1 MRDVVGKRN
10 WFFLFSALITVPGL
24 IFILLTFIPGAKLGL
39 QFAIDYTGGTVWSI
53 RFQDPN
59 VTPDQVHAVF
69 ARRGL
74 EAAVTRTG
82 GGFLEIRTVPLGLE
96 AQPSQ
101 SPSAS
106 PSGSASPSASG
117 SAGTSP
123 SASANASASASPSTS
138 AAAGASASPGP
149 SGSPGA
155 SPTPSASA
163 PSGNTTL
170 PTEGELGQVR
180 FALEEALGPIAEQH
194 QLTTV
199 GPVVSSDLIA
209 DAIKL
214 IIIGSI
220 GILLWIT
227 YRFRDVKFGATALAA
242 LLHDVIVVVGI

>member
-10 WFFLFSALITVPGL
+10 WFFLFSGLITVPGL

-106 PSGSASPSASG
+106 PSGSASPSASA

-123 SASANASASASPSTS
+123 SASANPSASASPSSGLAASPSPSTSANASSGASPSLSPSAAPSASPSSSLAASPSPSTS

-170 PTEGELGQVR
+170 PTEGE
-180 FALEEALGPIAEQH
+180 
-194 QLTTV
+194 
-199 GPVVSSDLIA
+199 
-209 DAIKL
+209 
-214 IIIGSI
+214 
-220 GILLWIT
+220 
-227 YRFRDVKFGATALAA
+227 
-242 LLHDVIVVVGI
+242 